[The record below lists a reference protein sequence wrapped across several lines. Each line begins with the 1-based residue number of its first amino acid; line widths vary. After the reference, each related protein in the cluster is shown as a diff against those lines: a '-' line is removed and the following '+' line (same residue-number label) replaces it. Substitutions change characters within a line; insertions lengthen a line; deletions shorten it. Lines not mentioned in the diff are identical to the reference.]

1 MDLSLFAVAGII
13 LALWAAS
20 KLLRA
25 ALQVVQGVAIGYAAL
40 WLLQRAG
47 VLHGWQLGWDW
58 TSLQSLGQRLYG
70 VVLMLLG
77 YLQGMVGAWR

>member
-1 MDLSLFAVAGII
+1 MDLSLFAVAGIV

-25 ALQVVQGVAIGYAAL
+25 ALQVVQGLVIAYAAL

-47 VLHGWQLGWDW
+47 VLRGWQLDW
-58 TSLQSLGQRLYG
+58 SWGSLVALGQRLYS

-77 YLQGMVGAWR
+77 YLQGMVGNWR